1 MSIPPLMQPLE
12 LRPGLVAKNRVWLAP
27 LTNLQSHAD
36 GTLGDDELHFLAGRA
51 DGGFGLIETCAA
63 YVASD
68 GKAWAGELGVHSDA
82 MVPGLTRLAARMH
95 QSGALAAVQLFHGG
109 LRANPSVSGA
119 SAWTASAY
127 QEGTAPAAR
136 AGSDEDIERVIAA
149 FADAAQRCAAAG
161 FDAVELHG
169 AHGYLLS
176 QFLSTVYNQ
185 RTDRWGGSLENRA
198 RLIRSVMRA
207 VKAAAPGLLCMVRLS
222 PEDFGQAK
230 GLDLDETIQVARWLA
245 EDGMDIL
252 HLSLWQCALN
262 TTKKPDAHPTTLFRA
277 SLGPAMRIVVAGKIW
292 TRADGET
299 QLALGA
305 DAVALGRSAIA
316 NPDWPTRAHDSTLAI
331 RQPPLSAAELLDR
344 GLSPTFANYLRN
356 WKGFVVEESPT
367 T

>member
-1 MSIPPLMQPLE
+1 MSIPPLLQPLE
-12 LRPGLVAKNRVWLAP
+12 LRPGLSVKNRVWLAP
-27 LTNLQSHAD
+27 LTNMQSHAD
-36 GTLGDDELHFLAGRA
+36 GTLGNDELHFLAGRA
-51 DGGFGLIETCAA
+51 DGGFGLLETCAA
-63 YVASD
+63 YVAPE
-68 GKAWAGELGVHSDA
+68 GKAWAGELGVHNNE
-82 MVPGLTRLAARMH
+82 MVPGLTRLAARIH

-119 SAWTASAY
+119 ESWSASAY
-127 QEGTAPAAR
+127 QEGSAPTAR
-136 AGSDEDIERVIAA
+136 AGTEVDIENVINA
-149 FADAAQRCAAAG
+149 FAQAAQRCAMAG

-198 RLIRSVMRA
+198 RLIRDVVRA
-207 VKAAAPGLLCMVRLS
+207 VKAAAPGLVCMVRLS

-262 TTKKPDAHPTTLFRA
+262 TTKQPDAHPTTLFRA
-277 SLGPAMRIVVAGKIW
+277 ALGPAMRIVVAGKIW
-292 TRADGET
+292 TRADGEA

-305 DAVALGRSAIA
+305 DAVALGRAAIA
-316 NPDWPTRAHDSTLAI
+316 NPDWPQRAHGSALAI
-331 RQPPLSAAELLDR
+331 RQPPLSVAELNDR
-344 GLSPTFANYLRN
+344 GLSLTFANYMRN
-356 WKGFVVEESPT
+356 WKGFVVD
-367 T
+367 